1 MARKRE
7 KEREIYAMNERK
19 RKADR
24 WKTRGKR
31 WWRRRRDGEGKGERR
46 KQGKHGGFGERD
58 KQKGSERKES
68 RARAGWFSCCED
80 NLGQARLKIFIKLHA
95 RSTYDRFDSH

>member
-1 MARKRE
+1 M
-7 KEREIYAMNERK
+7 
-19 RKADR
+19 
-24 WKTRGKR
+24 
-31 WWRRRRDGEGKGERR
+31 RR
-46 KQGKHGGFGERD
+46 KHGKYGGFGEWD
-58 KQKGSERKES
+58 KQKGSERKERS